1 MSNLENII
9 KKKNSLI
16 NNINPFP
23 EFKTQLALKKINL
36 EEKPEYEKFLTTYF
50 SDPTKYFLKDF
61 KNSPIV
67 VGKKY
72 NPNSRFKLQYSGKLN
87 VKKKYKKPL
96 VLQSINETKNKSSL
110 EQSSVEQVKQNVPK
124 DNVLKVG
131 QRYVDDVELNN
142 IFTIF
147 KNTQKANKNKYHNQL
162 TINDIRKFRAE
173 NFEGRKSNK
182 GRILKKASNLI
193 KGLLQKDSKG
203 NINTNT
209 NTNTNANTIYNNKI
223 SLTESNVGNNNI
235 KLKNNSKISSNSYK
249 DSNKTL
255 NDATNNDS
263 QNKNLLKT
271 YQNNLNILKEANM
284 TNSIESISIKSNSN
298 IRKITDSNDKKNKN
312 IFNRS
317 LTNKNLKMINNKN
330 NQLFST
336 LNENHKIDLF
346 KKQIQYLSFGKF
358 SSIYKKELAKKLVS
372 QEKIILNNIDSK
384 NKTSKIS
391 LYMSNKLK
399 IPKERLLMN
408 RTEYFRIN
416 NEIKSRMTRQLE
428 HKYSEDIF
436 DWKKALKNSD
446 NEAKKEET
454 IINPDYKFT
463 YYPNKSFYSLDNKYL
478 EKRLSKKILK
488 KFIFN
493 INSINKNLGGL
504 YIEGKNLLEFEHE
517 LAKNI
522 KGRKILNNFEEV
534 LPYSY
539 LKDDLYANNFT
550 F

>member
-16 NNINPFP
+16 NTTTPFP

-36 EEKPEYEKFLTTYF
+36 EEKPEYEKFLTIYF
-50 SDPTKYFLKDF
+50 SDPSKYFLKNF

-67 VGKKY
+67 VGRKY
-72 NPNSRFKLQYSGKLN
+72 NPNSRFKLQFSGKLN

-96 VLQSINETKNKSSL
+96 VLQSINEQKNKSSSDP
-110 EQSSVEQVKQNVPK
+110 SSVELVKQNVPK

-131 QRYVDDVELNN
+131 QRYVDDLELNN
-142 IFTIF
+142 IFTNF

-173 NFEGRKSNK
+173 NFEGSNNNK

-203 NINTNT
+203 NINTN
-209 NTNTNANTIYNNKI
+209 NNNNNTINNNKI
-223 SLTESNVGNNNI
+223 SLTESNVGNNI
-235 KLKNNSKISSNSYK
+235 KIKNNSKLSFNSHK
-249 DSNKTL
+249 ENTKTL
-255 NDATNNDS
+255 NDLLNNDS
-263 QNKNLLKT
+263 YNQNLLKT
-271 YQNNLNILKEANM
+271 YQNNLNILKESNM
-284 TNSIESISIKSNSN
+284 TNSIESISFKSNSN
-298 IRKITDSNDKKNKN
+298 MRKITDTNGKKNKN

-317 LTNKNLKMINNKN
+317 LTNKNLKMSYNNNNNN

-346 KKQIQYLSFGKF
+346 KKQIQYLSFNKF
-358 SSIYKKELAKKLVS
+358 SSIYKKELAKKLMS

-384 NKTSKIS
+384 NKTRKIS

-416 NEIKSRMTRQLE
+416 NEIKSKMTRQLE
-428 HKYSEDIF
+428 HKYSEDF
-436 DWKKALKNSD
+436 YDWKKALKNS
-446 NEAKKEET
+446 NNKTKHEEA
-454 IINPDYKFT
+454 IINPEYKYT

-478 EKRLSKKILK
+478 EKRLSKKFLK

-493 INSINKNLGGL
+493 INKISKNLGEL
-504 YIEGKNLLEFEHE
+504 YIEGKNLLEFEQE

>member
-1 MSNLENII
+1 MSSLENII

-16 NNINPFP
+16 SATTPFP

-50 SDPTKYFLKDF
+50 SDPSKYFLKNF

-72 NPNSRFKLQYSGKLN
+72 NPNSRFKLQFSGKLN
-87 VKKKYKKPL
+87 LKKKYKKPL
-96 VLQSINETKNKSSL
+96 MLQSINETKNKSSSD
-110 EQSSVEQVKQNVPK
+110 QSSVEQVKQNVVK

-131 QRYVDDVELNN
+131 QRYVDDLELNN

-147 KNTQKANKNKYHNQL
+147 KNTQKTNKNKYNNQL
-162 TINDIRKFRAE
+162 TINDIRKFRTE
-173 NFEGRKSNK
+173 NFEGSKNNK

-193 KGLLQKDSKG
+193 KGLLPKDSKG
-203 NINTNT
+203 NINTN
-209 NTNTNANTIYNNKI
+209 NNNNTINNNKI
-223 SLTESNVGNNNI
+223 SLTQSNVGNNI
-235 KLKNNSKISSNSYK
+235 KIKNNSKLSFNSHK
-249 DSNKTL
+249 DSTKAL
-255 NDATNNDS
+255 NDLVNNDS
-263 QNKNLLKT
+263 HNQNMLKT
-271 YQNNLNILKEANM
+271 YQNNLNILKESNM
-284 TNSIESISIKSNSN
+284 TNSIESISLKSNSN
-298 IRKITDSNDKKNKN
+298 IKKITDSNGKKNKN

-317 LTNKNLKMINNKN
+317 MTNKNLKMSFNNNNN

-336 LNENHKIDLF
+336 LNENHKVDLF
-346 KKQIQYLSFGKF
+346 KKQIQYLSFSKF

-416 NEIKSRMTRQLE
+416 NEIKSKMARQLE
-428 HKYSEDIF
+428 HKYSEDVY
-436 DWKKALKNSD
+436 DWKKALKNS
-446 NEAKKEET
+446 NSKTKHEES
-454 IINPDYKFT
+454 IINPEYKFT

-493 INSINKNLGGL
+493 INKIGKNLGEL
-504 YIEGKNLLEFEHE
+504 YIEGKNLLEFEQE